1 MIVQQVTKT
10 MADKLFFVFNMIQV
24 VMMVSKIMDLAIY
37 AFQIMTH
44 VLTVIKMTG
53 EEMFYAF
60 NFLINVLQALK
71 IMDLETFV
79 FLGRINVQM
88 GTKMMDEEQSNAFLW
103 IKIAP
108 QDTSMMVV
116 AQFASP

>member
-1 MIVQQVTKT
+1 
-10 MADKLFFVFNMIQV
+10 
-24 VMMVSKIMDLAIY
+24 MMVSKIMDLAIY
-37 AFQIMTH
+37 AFLIMTL

-60 NFLINVLQALK
+60 NFLINVIQALK

-88 GTKMMDEEQSNAFLW
+88 STKMMVEEQSNALLW

-108 QDTSMMVV
+108 QDTLMMVV
-116 AQFASP
+116 AQCASP